1 MVRVTIRPP
10 LPVSKRHGAEH
21 CVHGLERVRPR
32 GRNAIDARDGP
43 REIPRELRRLRT
55 IRFRVEHG
63 AGWKAAR
70 PGKGR
75 PQHDGL
81 DDRTPARRN
90 RGRSRPGKQNHRC
103 SVTEVTQHLVRR
115 HRSPAARAVRTEHLQ
130 TCLQRPDD
138 FWICDGSHRRQ
149 TPCPP
154 IGTVSTRLLKPAI
167 IARPFAIA
175 AWTAGNDSDAL

>member
-1 MVRVTIRPP
+1 MVRVTIGPS

-21 CVHGLERVRPR
+21 PVHGLERVRPR
-32 GRNAIDARDGP
+32 GRKAIDTRNRP
-43 REIPRELRRLRT
+43 REISGELGRSGSFRL
-55 IRFRVEHG
+55 RVEHG
-63 AGWKAAR
+63 TGWKAAR
-70 PGKGR
+70 PWKGR

-90 RGRSRPGKQNHRC
+90 RGRSRPGKQNHRG
-103 SVTEVTQHLVRR
+103 SVTEVTQHLLRR
-115 HRSPAARAVRTEHLQ
+115 HRSPAARTVRTEHLQ
-130 TCLQRPDD
+130 TCLQRQDD
-138 FWICDGSHRRQ
+138 FSICDGSHRRQ
-149 TPCPP
+149 TPWPP